1 MADQAISLSKYNQ
14 DWPRMFQDE
23 KLRLAPLLCPWIEG
37 DIEHVG
43 STAVVGMV
51 AKPVIDI
58 MVGVKSLEASKE
70 AIQVLTQHGY
80 CYYPY
85 KADVMHWFCK
95 PTPEFT
101 THHLHLVPFD
111 SALWQER
118 ISFRDKL
125 RASSDLSAEYCALKQ
140 RLAQQY
146 KDDREQYT
154 QQKWP
159 FIQKVLAS
167 FYS

>member
-1 MADQAISLSKYNQ
+1 MADQAISLSKYDKN
-14 DWPRMFQDE
+14 WPRMFQDE

-51 AKPVIDI
+51 ANPIIDI
-58 MVGVKSLEASKE
+58 MVGVQSLMASKE
-70 AIQVLTQHGY
+70 AIKVLTQHGY

-95 PTPEFT
+95 PTPECR
-101 THHLHLVPFD
+101 THHLHLVPFN

-118 ISFRDKL
+118 ISFRNKL
-125 RASSDLSAEYCALKQ
+125 RASPDLRAEYCALK
-140 RLAQQY
+140 LALAREY
-146 KDDREQYT
+146 RNDREQYT

-159 FIQKVLAS
+159 FIKRVLA
-167 FYS
+167 